1 MGRKFVPKPRQHV
14 HRRAIPYAYP
24 GAVRGQE
31 EVPLDPDVVLGDLGG
46 AGVSDFMTALRKNC
60 YTPKKARSAAQAL
73 VDKMKREALRNPKYQ
88 RSASLPA
95 SAGARR
101 IDLKLPASSH
111 QGFRSPVKIEPRD
124 EPLRAINQYAP
135 IKREPPIIRGYRA
148 ATPTQWMRHQV
159 RQVPNWNV
167 RMSPISPVKI
177 EKADGVSYG
186 PAPSRRP
193 HTPGQPYQLPALERE
208 SNSMQDKF
216 PRNRPQNWS

>member
-46 AGVSDFMTALRKNC
+46 NCVSDFMTALRKNC
-60 YTPKKARSAAQAL
+60 YTPKKARSAAQSL
-73 VDKMKREALRNPKYQ
+73 VDKMKRDALRNPKYQ

-124 EPLRAINQYAP
+124 EPLRAVNQYA
-135 IKREPPIIRGYRA
+135 
-148 ATPTQWMRHQV
+148 
-159 RQVPNWNV
+159 
-167 RMSPISPVKI
+167 PISPVKI
-177 EKADGVSYG
+177 ERLTAFLTGPRRRADILP
-186 PAPSRRP
+186 PAPDSHTSCRRWN
-193 HTPGQPYQLPALERE
+193 A
-208 SNSMQDKF
+208 KA
-216 PRNRPQNWS
+216 